1 MMMTVTDAH
10 LFCIA
15 SIIVFV
21 FFLKTN
27 VLHINKLLEYTY
39 LGCDSCGSVLMI

>member
-1 MMMTVTDAH
+1 MMTVTDAQ
-10 LFCIA
+10 LFCMA
-15 SIIVFV
+15 SIIVF

-39 LGCDSCGSVLMI
+39 LDSDTALGQC

>member
-1 MMMTVTDAH
+1 MMTVTDAQS
-10 LFCIA
+10 FCIA

-21 FFLKTN
+21 VFLKTN

-39 LGCDSCGSVLMI
+39 LGSDAALGQC